1 MMEDTKRGPGR
12 PKADTLKKGVKSWTP
27 AAVTDVTNKEAGYRY
42 RWVNK
47 DPDNLAKKKAE
58 HWEYVDS
65 ATDSANAPAP
75 RMEDGSPM
83 TSVVDKRDVVLMRIP
98 EEFAQGRDAYMNNK
112 ADSRIAAVT
121 KQTKADLAKEGAEMH
136 GDITIS
142 TRRG

>member
-1 MMEDTKRGPGR
+1 MEEVKRGPGR

-27 AAVTDVTNKEAGYRY
+27 AAVTDVTNKEEGYRY

-65 ATDSANAPAP
+65 TSDSATAPGV
-75 RMEDGSPM
+75 RMGDENNL
-83 TSVVDKRDVVLMRIP
+83 TSVYEKRDVVLMRIP
-98 EEFAQGRDAYMNNK
+98 EEIAQGRDEYMNKK

-121 KQTKADLAKEGAEMH
+121 KQTKADLEKEGAVMH

-142 TRRG
+142 SRKA